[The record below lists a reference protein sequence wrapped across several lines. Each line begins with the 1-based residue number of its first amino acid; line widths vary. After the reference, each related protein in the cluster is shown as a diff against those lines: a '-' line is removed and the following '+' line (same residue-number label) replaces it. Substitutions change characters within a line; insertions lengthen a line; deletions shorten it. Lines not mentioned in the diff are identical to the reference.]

1 MLWRVS
7 RPLRTRCKPPG
18 FILPSTYACAARR
31 GHLIIGQQAKQP
43 EGNEFLGK
51 AARYAY
57 RYAYRTTSKISA
69 FGRSC
74 VGATKNSTRWNR
86 YGIGRYVG
94 MGGRGTLDF
103 RLTTPQPKL

>member
-7 RPLRTRCKPPG
+7 RPIRTRSRPPG

-31 GHLIIGQQAKQP
+31 GHLLIGQQAKQP

-57 RYAYRTTSKISA
+57 RYACRITSEASA

-86 YGIGRYVG
+86 YGVGRYVG
-94 MGGRGTLDF
+94 MGGRGALDF
-103 RLTTPQPKL
+103 RLTTPEPKL